1 MCSKFSYV
9 ADDVHSAD
17 SMPPKMQS
25 FLVRENPTL
34 QVFCPTS
41 KSVVTSFESYL
52 PPDDTIHKIIDK
64 GPDLL
69 AGPCWMKEGYDYRA
83 FLPKENRIHGHLLA
97 SLKYEREDYIH
108 RSGRWSLN
116 GKKSELWL
124 ALDRNLTRSIEV
136 VGGGLLLDL
145 VHHEPHRATHYG
157 FSRDHKSERDLRL
170 SLGISRKAFIHR
182 LAYLAYCVSRHYQ
195 WDRELV
201 DQLWWQY
208 FVRKCTQTWVDS
220 VWDAI
225 YRQWDARNF
234 VGVVVNPFNRV
245 EFGQKPS
252 VRWLQTTLNFG
263 VPIWVVFPGPEYYAE
278 LDGGFVV
285 NQWKPTT
292 AQVAEAMK
300 AEGAKRE
307 QVPMDTSPEPQGD
320 PAPLLPSDTHPPEL
334 SANAETP
341 SPPANLPA
349 GTQWFRSWDEYVQK
363 RDAAIAR
370 GLEKATEQQKASW
383 ESLAQHAKKFQRPG
397 KKGARVYVWETC
409 GTGGFLRVLQTRFEV
424 DRSWE
429 DYVEEGL
436 FFNPQHN
443 TWDCYS
449 IQDDNAIADGPP
461 DDLRGE
467 DEYGIMEQRWY
478 AEPDLPINI
487 PIGGPDPVEFLYS
500 RYGFISVEPTT
511 LPDTGIPFDKADI
524 YRVVGLGE
532 CHSGVVSEHLNYFI
546 SSVLREQIPAGNC
559 DLSETSPPNEML
571 SGKASIRGM
580 VFLLQSPDLS
590 GEGVYAFVGIP
601 GKSPLLVVHD
611 PLSVLQLMR
620 AEIPFELRAELQC
633 LLNNG
638 SRFTV
643 LYPYTQTFTPQ
654 RFQMLPNPMRREGW
668 EPTSEDFRAYRSR
681 LASFF
686 LDRSYVVAAALSRG
700 GLAWRIALEV
710 LGDENTIDRL
720 LDTHPDQ
727 RCPVKVNQGSYWCH
741 ELDEG
746 EWFYLVGGYEV
757 FTGV

>member
-1 MCSKFSYV
+1 
-9 ADDVHSAD
+9 
-17 SMPPKMQS
+17 MPSQMQS
-25 FLVRENPTL
+25 FLVRKNPTL

-41 KSVVTSFESYL
+41 KTVVTSFEGYL

-64 GPDLL
+64 EPDLL

-83 FLPKENRIHGHLLA
+83 FLPKENRFHGHLLA
-97 SLKYEREDYIH
+97 SLKYGREDYIH

-116 GKKSELWL
+116 ENKRELWQ
-124 ALDRNLTRSIEV
+124 ALDRNLTRSIDV
-136 VGGGLLLDL
+136 IGGGLLLDL
-145 VHHEPHRATHYG
+145 VHHEPRRAADYG
-157 FSRDHKSERDLRL
+157 FSRDHKSEMDLRL
-170 SLGISRKAFIHR
+170 SLGISRRAFIHR
-182 LAYLAYCVSRHYQ
+182 LAYLAYCVSRRYQ
-195 WDRELV
+195 WDRDLV

-208 FVRKCTQTWVDS
+208 FVGKCAQTWVDS

-234 VGVVVNPFNRV
+234 VGVVVNPFMPAQ
-245 EFGQKPS
+245 FGRKPS
-252 VRWLQTTLNFG
+252 VRWLQTALNFG
-263 VPIWVVFPGPEYYAE
+263 VPVWVAFPRPGYYAD

-285 NQWKPTT
+285 NQWQPTP

-300 AEGAKRE
+300 AEEAKRE

-320 PAPLLPSDTHPPEL
+320 PAPLLPADTYPPEP

-349 GTQWFRSWDEYVQK
+349 GTQWYRSWEEYVQK

-383 ESLAQHAKKFQRPG
+383 ESLAQHAKKFRQPG
-397 KKGARVYVWETC
+397 KKGARVYVWEAC
-409 GTGGFLRVLQTRFEV
+409 DTGGFLRVLQTRHEV
-424 DRSWE
+424 DQGWE
-429 DYVEEGL
+429 GYVEEGL
-436 FFNPQHN
+436 SFNPQHN
-443 TWDCYS
+443 AWDYYS
-449 IQDDNAIADGPP
+449 IQDDNAVADGPP
-461 DDLRGE
+461 DDVEGE
-467 DEYGIMEQRWY
+467 EEGGVMEQWY
-478 AEPDLPINI
+478 TEPDAPTNI
-487 PIGGPDPVEFLYS
+487 QIGGSDPLEFLYS
-500 RYGFISVEPTT
+500 RYGFLSVEPTT
-511 LPDTGIPFDKADI
+511 LPDTIIPFDKANI

-532 CHSGVVSEHLNYFI
+532 CNSGVVSEHLNYFI
-546 SSVLREQIPAGNC
+546 SSVLREQIPAGHC

-571 SGKASIRGM
+571 SGKASIRGT
-580 VFLLQSPDLS
+580 VFLLQSLDLS
-590 GEGVYAFVGIP
+590 AEGVYAFVGIP

-620 AEIPFELRAELQC
+620 AEIPLELRAELQC

-643 LYPYTQTFTPQ
+643 LYPRTQTFTPK

-668 EPTSEDFRAYRSR
+668 KPTSEDFRAYRSR

-686 LDRSYVVAAALSRG
+686 LDRPYVVAAALSRG
-700 GLAWRIALEV
+700 GIAWRIALEV
-710 LGDENTIDRL
+710 IGDENTIDTL